1 MTARIRPTIGF
12 LTPQDP
18 LSKKTWSGTTC
29 SMYRALQSHCGEVT
43 PLGPAPG
50 WQLGGKLLNRTIRF
64 MGKRYDYSHGIAY
77 AKRCAL
83 FFERQLKGKE
93 FDLIF
98 APAASSGLAF
108 LNTAIPTV
116 YASDATFALLQ
127 DYYPEFSN
135 LLPLSIRQG
144 NAIEEAALRKSR
156 LALFSSEWARRSA
169 IERYRIPADKVR
181 VVPFGAN
188 LERAPQREFL
198 SKRTSSDGIKLL
210 FLAVDWCRKG
220 GDIALDTLASLHEK
234 GVDAEL
240 IVCGC
245 TPPPGIS
252 HRRMTVIPFL
262 SKDNPEQMEIF
273 ANLLLAS
280 DFLLLPTRYD
290 CTPVVI
296 SEANAYGVPVVTTDT
311 GGGSSMIRDG
321 ENGAILSLSA
331 CGDDY
336 ARKIIGLHRDAEGYR
351 QLRLS
356 SRAAYEERFNW
367 DTWAREVGNLFS
379 EIMEYNEP
387 YTARRLRRL
396 QGVI

>member
-18 LSKKTWSGTTC
+18 LSKKTWSGTTS
-29 SMYRALQSHCGEVT
+29 SMYRALQSNCGDVT

-50 WQLGGKLLNRTIRF
+50 GQLGGKLINRALRF

-77 AKRCAL
+77 AKRCAS
-83 FFERQLKGKE
+83 FFEKQLQGKNL
-93 FDLIF
+93 DLIF

-108 LNTAIPTV
+108 LNTAIPVV
-116 YASDATFALLQ
+116 YASDATFGLLQ

-144 NAIEEAALRKSR
+144 NSIEEAALRKSR
-156 LALFSSEWARRSA
+156 LVLFSSEWARRSA
-169 IERYRIPADKVR
+169 IEQYRVSANRVR

-188 LERAPQREFL
+188 LEWVPQREL
-198 SKRTSSDGIKLL
+198 LAKRTPSGGIKLL

-220 GDIALDTLASLHEK
+220 GDIALDTLSSLLEK
-234 GVDAEL
+234 GVDAQL
-240 IVCGC
+240 TVCGC

-262 SKDNPEQMEIF
+262 SKENPEQMKIF

-311 GGGSSMIRDG
+311 GGVSSMIRAG
-321 ENGAILSLSA
+321 ENGAILPFSA
-331 CGDDY
+331 RGDDY
-336 ARKIIGLHRDAEGYR
+336 ARRIIGLYRDAERYR

-356 SRAAYEERFNW
+356 SRAAFDERFNW
-367 DTWAREVGNLFS
+367 DAWACEVGNLFS
-379 EIMEYNEP
+379 EILEDNEP
-387 YTARRLRRL
+387 RMCRRLRRL
-396 QGVI
+396 RGAV